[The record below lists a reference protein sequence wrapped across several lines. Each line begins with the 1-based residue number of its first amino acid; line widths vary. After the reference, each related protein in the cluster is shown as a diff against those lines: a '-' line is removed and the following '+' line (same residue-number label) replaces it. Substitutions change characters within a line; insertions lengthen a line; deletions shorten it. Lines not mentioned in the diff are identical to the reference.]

1 MTAQSG
7 HAVFGVS
14 IRPRADQH
22 ARHRG
27 EPTHD
32 KAATRR
38 GTDQSQQRAGD
49 ARALEL
55 QRGSSRDFIETD
67 RDRGGRRFPASWSG
81 AGGRHH
87 GRRLNLRISGPVQ
100 VVGGLQRKRWNRA
113 HLSGHRLRRRDRSPE
128 IGDVDFAASDAPL
141 KPAELRKLGLLQFP
155 LVIGGVVPIV
165 NIEGVEPGEIKFTGS
180 LLADIFLGKVAKWND
195 PKIVSL
201 NPGVKLPASAIIVVH
216 RVDAS
221 GTTFNWVNYLSKMS
235 AEWRGEVGEGL
246 SVAWPVGVGGKG
258 NDGVASFV
266 KQTRNSIGYVEH
278 AYAVRS
284 KLTYG
289 LVQNKAG
296 RFVLPGMKTFEA
308 AAASADWGSSAQDF
322 YVVITDSPGEEAY
335 PIAATSFALMYK
347 TPKVPARTK
356 AALAFFRWAL
366 QDEQKL
372 AGELGYVALPPKV
385 VSQVGAYWKA
395 RFADAD

>member
-1 MTAQSG
+1 VTLLRRIAIGAVAAFLHHGAALADDITGAGSTFVSPVLSKWSAAYSAKGGTALTYQAIG
-7 HAVFGVS
+7 
-14 IRPRADQH
+14 
-22 ARHRG
+22 
-27 EPTHD
+27 
-32 KAATRR
+32 
-38 GTDQSQQRAGD
+38 
-49 ARALEL
+49 
-55 QRGSSRDFIETD
+55 
-67 RDRGGRRFPASWSG
+67 SG
-81 AGGRHH
+81 AGIAA
-87 GRRLNLRISGPVQ
+87 LRS
-100 VVGGLQRKRWNRA
+100 
-113 HLSGHRLRRRDRSPE
+113 E
-128 IGDVDFAASDAPL
+128 IVDFAASDAPL
-141 KPAELRKLGLLQFP
+141 RPAELRKLGLLQFP

-284 KLTYG
+284 KLTHG

-296 RFVLPGMKTFEA
+296 RFVLPSMKTFEA

-385 VSQVGAYWKA
+385 VSQVEAYWKA